1 MAAGPPTSVVVEVNL
16 SGASWTALSS
26 RVRSWKITQQSQDGA
41 PTGGRLDLVLENNDG
56 ALVPDNPTSSFYPN
70 WVEGKAI
77 RVTIT
82 KGATVADEFYGWIT
96 AVDPDFPDDP
106 LQSMCSVTA
115 LDPIGIAARTKAK
128 AAPFHAVSRLRS
140 ALAGFY
146 PLTDRSARRGFG
158 DLFGVMP
165 DLTVRSSTSGKV
177 QAAGDDSFSEDSDPC
192 LAITAGR
199 SIWHERGAFEL
210 DTAGVII
217 FHVRPT
223 AGSTGTILQVIN
235 SQNDLF
241 VLYDSGTEQICFS
254 GTEDVVTAPT
264 KVDAAPDAWHTVAI
278 RFQSPAL
285 MTADAQ
291 VDGTLTTSVWSSPSG
306 RISRL
311 EVGADASFS
320 IRNLLVEPNGN
331 GAFSALVDAYNDP
344 YGLVATTL
352 ADQTT
357 QWGYILNTAPAWSSS
372 VSGVAAA
379 GLLVGG
385 RTAWESLA
393 ALANSQSGI
402 AYCSYTSTMATINLI
417 ANPEHRPA
425 SVSMTIDVQDDALGG
440 PVMARD
446 LSSKLAEV
454 RVKSQSG
461 ETLAR
466 DPAAAAA
473 FDATTADVETA
484 LADDTARRAIAQD
497 RLAQSQSVKQ
507 RIAEI
512 VVPLHSAKNDLYSAA
527 LGLAPGQRVRVTNL
541 PSTYFGVTYLEGY
554 VAGWELAGIADREV
568 ELTLWLLPADA
579 PLEGRWD
586 TDRWAF
592 GDGVCTV
599 TGGTAVGTTATGTMT
614 LTWGSGDLLST
625 SAGDY
630 PMDFDWNGE
639 RVTVTSAPAGGTS
652 PRTLTITARGV
663 APTVARSH
671 AANEPIDVWNPFRW
685 AK

>member
-1 MAAGPPTSVVVEVNL
+1 MAAGAPTSVVVEVNL
-16 SGASWTALSS
+16 SGSTWTALTG
-26 RVRSWKITQQSQDGA
+26 RIRTWQVTQNSEDGT
-41 PTGGRLDLVLENNDG
+41 PTGGRLDLVLDNNDG
-56 ALVPDNPTSSFYPN
+56 ALVRDNPTSAFYPN

-77 RVTIT
+77 RVTVT
-82 KGATVADEFYGWIT
+82 KGAASGVEFFGWISGIEPDYPE
-96 AVDPDFPDDP
+96 DPAAS
-106 LQSMCSVTA
+106 LCQVTA
-115 LDPIGIAARTKAK
+115 LDIIGIAARTKAK

-158 DLFGVMP
+158 DVFGVMP

-192 LAITAGR
+192 VAITAGR

-241 VLYDSGTEQICFS
+241 VLYDSGTEQLCFS
-254 GTEDVVTAPT
+254 GTEDAATAPT

-320 IRNLLVEPNGN
+320 VRNLLVEPNGN
-331 GAFSALVDAYNDP
+331 GSFSALVDAYNDP
-344 YGLVATTL
+344 YGLVSTTL

-357 QWGYILNTAPAWSSS
+357 QWGYILNTAPTWSSS

-385 RTAWESLA
+385 RTAFESLV

-402 AYCSYTSTMATINLI
+402 AYCSYTSTSVTINLI
-417 ANPEHRPA
+417 ANPEDRPA
-425 SVSMTIDVQDDALGG
+425 SVSMTIDVEQDTIGG
-440 PVMARD
+440 PTMGSG
-446 LSSKLAEV
+446 LGSKVAEV
-454 RVKSQSG
+454 RVASQTG
-461 ETLAR
+461 ETIVR
-466 DPAAAAA
+466 DAAAVAA
-473 FDATTADVETA
+473 FDATSLDVETA
-484 LADDTARRAIAQD
+484 LADDTARRAVAQD
-497 RLAQSQSVKQ
+497 LLARSQGSKQ
-507 RIAEI
+507 RISEI
-512 VVPLHSAKNDLYSAA
+512 TVDLVGAVNDLWSAA
-527 LGLAPGQRVRVTNL
+527 LALRPGQRVRVANL

-554 VAGWELAGIADREV
+554 VAGYRIGGTDREV

-592 GDGVCTV
+592 GDGVATV

-625 SAGDY
+625 AAGDY